1 MPALSAEGIILRKYF
16 LRETSYILVVFT
28 REFGKIRGVLKG
40 ARNPYPQFAG
50 NFELFAKCDLLFY
63 KKKKKNMDLI
73 TRCEA
78 SEFFLPVRKDIERL
92 TYACYFIELI
102 DAVTHDYDV
111 NGQLYQILVEGMRLL
126 ETEASPKRT
135 ARIFEL
141 KLVDAVGFGPQLEE
155 CVRCSSSEGKDF
167 YFSINAGGIVCRE
180 CIKQKD
186 IYLKISPG
194 TLNFLRKIRGMPFSK
209 TARIKVSRDVGKETE
224 VSLKKFIQYYIG
236 RQAKSMKF
244 LEEIEKKKILQKV

>member
-50 NFELFAKCDLLFY
+50 NFELFTKCDLLFY
-63 KKKKKNMDLI
+63 KKKNMDLI

-78 SEFFLPVRKDIERL
+78 SEFFLPVRKNIERL

-111 NGQLYQILVEGMRLL
+111 NVELYHILLEGLRLL
-126 ETEASPKRT
+126 ATEASPKRT

-141 KLVDAVGFGPQLEE
+141 KLMDAAGFGPQLEE
-155 CVRCSSSEGKDF
+155 CARCSSSEGKDF
-167 YFSINAGGIVCRE
+167 WFSINAGGIVCRE
-180 CIKQKD
+180 CIEEKD
-186 IYLKISPG
+186 IYLKISRG
-194 TLNFLRKIRGMPFSK
+194 TLNFLRRIRGMPFSK

-224 VSLKKFIQYYIG
+224 ASLKKFIQYYVG
-236 RQAKSMKF
+236 RQVKSMKF
-244 LEEIEKKKILQKV
+244 LEEIEKKRILQKV